1 MNLQSFDQ
9 IKLQSLDVVGL
20 SATGDD
26 GFGVIN
32 TQRTLPIEVA
42 GRPFSV
48 VFKSNDEAG
57 APTSFPA
64 TINYTIQVNNSRY
77 LDPTIQRAF
86 HPSQLGIQSV
96 YEKAYNNGLLD
107 IEPSNLDSTFNAN
120 WVDLSGGLDPTTVS
134 FYSSGMAG
142 DYGFRYIRVV
152 SNVPMTS
159 NEKIFVYYGG
169 LDHMGK

>member
-26 GFGVIN
+26 GFGVDN
-32 TQRTLPIEVA
+32 TRRTLPIEVA

-48 VFKSNDEAG
+48 IFKSTDEAG
-57 APTSFPA
+57 APTVFPG
-64 TINYTIQVNNSRY
+64 TITFTIQVNNSRY

-120 WVDLSGGLDPTTVS
+120 WVDLSAGLDPTSVT
-134 FYSSGMAG
+134 FYSSAMAG

-159 NEKIFVYYGG
+159 NEKIFVYHGG